1 MWFTGEKPSSFT
13 TVLNPKTT
21 RQNKV
26 SISAQTTVKPS
37 LEKVVKKSKK
47 KNNLGLRTEVVIDPW
62 DRGPKGVI
70 DPCKH

>member
-26 SISAQTTVKPS
+26 SISAQTTVEPS
-37 LEKVVKKSKK
+37 LEKVVKKNP
-47 KNNLGLRTEVVIDPW
+47 KNNNIGPRTEGVIDPW
-62 DRGPKGVI
+62 GQGPKGVS
-70 DPCKH
+70 DP